1 MTFVMRM
8 AVREIRA
15 SWQRLL
21 FFFVCIAVGVAS
33 IVAIRSVIQSVRQG
47 LTREARAMTG
57 ADVVVRSDRPL
68 GDAVRAAVARER
80 ASGRVGIVSEAVE
93 LATMVRPTDA
103 ATTRMVELRA
113 VEPTFPLY
121 GTMTLQGTPY
131 SHDLLRDRGVLV
143 RPELL
148 AQLGLRAG
156 DDLLI
161 GRERFQIRGVIQ
173 SEPGRNLGA
182 FSLGSRVFIDLADLP
197 STGLLSFG
205 SRASHQLLL
214 QVPGPPPLPG
224 RRDPTVVLASE
235 LSKAFVNDFVGVRS
249 YRQNE
254 GRMNRNLTRAE
265 NYLSLVGLVV
275 LILGGIGVSS
285 VTRVF
290 VQQKVR
296 SIAILKCVGSTSSQ
310 VLAIYL
316 TQVVLLGLAGSA
328 LGVGIAAMVLQLL
341 PAFVGDLAALLQVE
355 YGLTAGA
362 IAQGLAVGVLVS
374 LLFSVVP
381 LLEVRSVKPS
391 LLLRQDIPPLP
402 HVDWLKWSVATAVGA
417 TLVGVAS
424 WQAGSVEVGL
434 LLSGGFVAL
443 TLVLHLA
450 GAALIRAVQPL
461 RFSRSFALRQAVL
474 HVARPGNQTRIILLA
489 VGLGTFFILGVRALQ
504 VNLLRDFSVQVG
516 EDAPD
521 MFLMDIQANQRDGLS
536 ALIDRENGAEN
547 VPKLI
552 PVLRARITGVRGR
565 EVNLE
570 SYEDVRGRGGL
581 SREFTITYRSSLE
594 ANEKL
599 VEGKWWDEGPAG
611 DEPEVS
617 IEESLRE
624 RFNIQIGDEM
634 RFDVLGRIVSAR
646 VTSFREVDFR
656 DFRAGGFMIVFRPGP
671 FDDAPHSYIA
681 AVRGGK
687 DQAARTRLQGLIV
700 AGYPNVSVIDL
711 REVLDTIKTI
721 VDNVT
726 LAVTV
731 VGGLVLLSGSLI
743 LIGAVSM
750 TKFRRVYEAA
760 ILKTLGASSR
770 LVATMLFLEYGVLGA
785 IAGTVGASG
794 AIALSWAVATYGLD
808 LPWEPAPLLTMSGII
823 VTSSAVA
830 AIGVLASLDV
840 LRHKPLSTLR
850 AE

>member
-1 MTFVMRM
+1 MSFVIRM
-8 AVREIRA
+8 ALREIRA

-68 GDAVRAAVARER
+68 GEGIRAAVERER
-80 ASGRVGIVSEAVE
+80 TSGRVSIVSEAVE
-93 LATMVRPTDA
+93 LVTMVRPTA
-103 ATTRMVELRA
+103 IPTTRMVELRA
-113 VEPTFPLY
+113 VESTFPLY
-121 GTMTLQGTPY
+121 GTMTLQGKAY
-131 SHDLLRDRGVLV
+131 SHELLRDHGVLV

-148 AQLGLRAG
+148 AQLNLREG

-161 GRERFQIRGVIQ
+161 GTQAFHIRGVIQ

-182 FSLGSRVFIDLADLP
+182 FSLGSRVFIDFADLP

-214 QVPGPPPLPG
+214 QVPSPPPLPG
-224 RRDPTVVLASE
+224 RRDPSVTLAAE
-235 LSKAFVNDFVGVRS
+235 LSKAFVNDFIGVRS

-254 GRMNRNLTRAE
+254 GRMNQNLSRAE

-296 SIAILKCVGSTSSQ
+296 SIAILKCVGSSSRQ

-316 TQVVLLGLAGSA
+316 TQIVLLGLAGSA
-328 LGVGIAAMVLQLL
+328 LGVAIAALVLQLL
-341 PAFVGDLAALLQVE
+341 PVFVGNLAALLQVD
-355 YGLTAGA
+355 YGLTMGA
-362 IAQGLAVGVLVS
+362 VLQGLAVGVLVS

-381 LLEVRSVKPS
+381 LLEVRNVKPS
-391 LLLRQDIPPLP
+391 LLLRQDVPVLP
-402 HVDWLKWSVATAVGA
+402 QFDWVKWTVAVSVGA
-417 TLVGVAS
+417 ALVGVAA
-424 WQAGSVEVGL
+424 WQAGSLQVGL
-434 LLSGGFVAL
+434 LLSAGFVAL
-443 TLVLHLA
+443 TFVLHLA
-450 GAALIRAVQPL
+450 GVVLIRAVQPL

-504 VNLLRDFSVQVG
+504 VNLLQDFSVQVAD
-516 EDAPD
+516 DAPD
-521 MFLMDIQANQRDGLS
+521 MFLMDIQSGQRDGLT
-536 ALIDRENGAEN
+536 ALIDRENGSEN

-552 PVLRARITGVRGR
+552 PVLRARIVGVRGR
-565 EVNLE
+565 DVNLE
-570 SYEDVRGRGGL
+570 TYEDVRGRGGL
-581 SREFTITYRSSLE
+581 SREFTITYRSNLE

-599 VEGKWWDEGPAG
+599 VDGKWWDPTPAV
-611 DEPEVS
+611 DQPEVS
-617 IEESLRE
+617 IEAGLRD
-624 RFNIQIGDEM
+624 RFSIQIGDEM
-634 RFDVLGRIVSAR
+634 TFDVLGRVISAR

-671 FDDAPHSYIA
+671 FDNAPHNYIA
-681 AVRGGK
+681 AVRGGR
-687 DQAARTRLQGLIV
+687 DTAARTRLQGLIV
-700 AGYPNVSVIDL
+700 ADYPNISVIDL

-731 VGGLVLLSGSLI
+731 VGALVLLSGSLI

-770 LVATMLFLEYGVLGA
+770 LIATMLLLEYGVLGA
-785 IAGTVGASG
+785 IAGTVGAAG
-794 AIALSWAVATYGLD
+794 AVVLSWAVARYGLD
-808 LPWEPAPLLTMSGII
+808 LPWEPAPLLTIGGIV
-823 VTSSAVA
+823 VTAIAVA
-830 AIGVLASLDV
+830 AIGVIASLDV

>member
-1 MTFVMRM
+1 MSFVIRM
-8 AVREIRA
+8 ALREIRA

-68 GDAVRAAVARER
+68 GDAIRAAVERER
-80 ASGRVGIVSEAVE
+80 TSGRVSIVSEAVE
-93 LATMVRPTDA
+93 LVTMVRPTA
-103 ATTRMVELRA
+103 VPTTRMVELRA
-113 VEPTFPLY
+113 VESTFPLY
-121 GTMTLQGTPY
+121 GTMTLQGKAY
-131 SHDLLRDRGVLV
+131 SHELLRDHGVLV

-148 AQLGLRAG
+148 AQLNLREG

-161 GRERFQIRGVIQ
+161 GTQAFHIRGVIQ

-182 FSLGSRVFIDLADLP
+182 FSLGSRVFIDFADLP

-214 QVPGPPPLPG
+214 QVPSPPPLPG
-224 RRDPTVVLASE
+224 RRDPSLTLAAE
-235 LSKAFVNDFVGVRS
+235 LSKAFVNDFIGVRS

-254 GRMNRNLTRAE
+254 GRMNQNLSRAE

-290 VQQKVR
+290 VQQKVK
-296 SIAILKCVGSTSSQ
+296 SIAILKCVGSSSRQ

-328 LGVGIAAMVLQLL
+328 LGVAIAALVLQLL
-341 PAFVGDLAALLQVE
+341 PVFVGNLAALLQVD
-355 YGLTAGA
+355 YGLTMGA
-362 IAQGLAVGVLVS
+362 VLQGLAVGVLVS

-381 LLEVRSVKPS
+381 LLEVRNVKPS
-391 LLLRQDIPPLP
+391 LLLRQDVPALP
-402 HVDWLKWSVATAVGA
+402 QFDWVKWTVAVSVGA
-417 TLVGVAS
+417 ALVGVAA
-424 WQAGSVEVGL
+424 WQAGSLQVGL
-434 LLSGGFVAL
+434 LLSAGFVAL
-443 TLVLHLA
+443 TFVLHLA
-450 GAALIRAVQPL
+450 GVVLIRAVQPL

-504 VNLLRDFSVQVG
+504 VNLLQDFSVQVG
-516 EDAPD
+516 DDAPD
-521 MFLMDIQANQRDGLS
+521 MFLMDIQSGQRDGLT
-536 ALIDRENGAEN
+536 ALIDRENGSEN

-552 PVLRARITGVRGR
+552 PVLRARIVGVRGR
-565 EVNLE
+565 DVNLE
-570 SYEDVRGRGGL
+570 TYEDVRGRGGL
-581 SREFTITYRSSLE
+581 SREFTITYRSNLE

-599 VEGKWWDEGPAG
+599 VDGKWWDSTPAV
-611 DEPEVS
+611 DQPEVS
-617 IEESLRE
+617 IEEGLRD
-624 RFNIQIGDEM
+624 RFSIQIGDEM
-634 RFDVLGRIVSAR
+634 TFDVLGRVISAR

-671 FDDAPHSYIA
+671 FDNAPHNYIA
-681 AVRGGK
+681 AVRGGR
-687 DQAARTRLQGLIV
+687 DTAARTRLQGLIV
-700 AGYPNVSVIDL
+700 ADYPNISVIDL

-731 VGGLVLLSGSLI
+731 VGALVLFSGSLI

-770 LVATMLFLEYGVLGA
+770 LIATMLLLEYGVLGA
-785 IAGTVGASG
+785 IAGTVGAAG
-794 AIALSWAVATYGLD
+794 AVVLSWAVARYGLD
-808 LPWEPAPLLTMSGII
+808 LPWEPAPLLTIGGIV
-823 VTSSAVA
+823 VTATAVA
-830 AIGVLASLDV
+830 AIGVIASLDV